1 MVSFFF
7 CLRIMKK
14 IIYFI
19 SEDWVF
25 LNHRFDLAKEIIL
38 SGFKLSLITKV
49 SNYKKEIEEEKINVI
64 NLKTERGSLNIRK
77 SFKDIYKIF
86 KIYKKLKP
94 DIVHHFGI
102 RQIVHGNIAARL
114 AGIKKSYNSITGLG
128 SVFISGNIIL
138 KFFILTVLKIS
149 LLFKKSYIL
158 VQNKHDFDFVK
169 KKLPNK
175 NNILLPASGV
185 DTNKFLQTK
194 EPKGNVIF
202 LFASRIIKDKG
213 IIELI
218 EATKQLKSQKKKF
231 ELYIAGSPDFQ
242 NKSTISHVQLKTWES
257 LGYIRYLGLVKDM
270 EQLYKKVHVGI
281 LPSYREGLPKSL
293 LEAASSGKP
302 IITTDVPGCNEIVKN
317 EFNGLIVPPKD
328 SNELMKAMKKLILN
342 KKLRISMG
350 KKGRELIKKN
360 FSNSKATKDII
371 NLYQN
376 NS

>member
-1 MVSFFF
+1 M
-7 CLRIMKK
+7 
-14 IIYFI
+14 
-19 SEDWVF
+19 
-25 LNHRFDLAKEIIL
+25 IL
-38 SGFKLSLITKV
+38 
-49 SNYKKEIEEEKINVI
+49 
-64 NLKTERGSLNIRK
+64 
-77 SFKDIYKIF
+77 
-86 KIYKKLKP
+86 
-94 DIVHHFGI
+94 
-102 RQIVHGNIAARL
+102 
-114 AGIKKSYNSITGLG
+114 
-128 SVFISGNIIL
+128 IL
-138 KFFILTVLKIS
+138 L
-149 LLFKKSYIL
+149 
-158 VQNKHDFDFVK
+158 K

-175 NNILLPASGV
+175 DNILLPASGV

-202 LFASRIIKDKG
+202 LFASRILKDKG

-350 KKGRELIKKN
+350 NKGRELIKKN